1 MLDKREIEKLLDIA
15 QEDGGDFAELYY
27 EKKESDIISMEENKI
42 KSVKSGDSEGVG
54 IRVISKDKEGLF
66 ATGYAYS
73 EDLSFDALKNTAI
86 TASKIAKDKV
96 GTRYIVSLQSPKRK
110 PILVAPISIPPERIE
125 KSEKANLVKR
135 INERAR
141 KDDRIKQVLI
151 GYQDMKRHFL
161 VANSLGLFI
170 EDTEIYT
177 RVGTQVLAIKDNIAH
192 PGMAVKGGYIGYELY
207 KGDVPEKIA
216 REAVDMAITM
226 LEAKEAPAGEMPVVI
241 ARGDG
246 SVLIHEAIGHGLEAD
261 HIQKNDSAYT
271 DKLGKS
277 VGSELVTIIDDP
289 TIPYQGGSIKID
301 SEGTD
306 ATRTVLVEKG
316 IVKGFMY
323 DYLTAKKAN
332 AQRTGNGRRESFK
345 HYPIPRMTN
354 TCLLEGKS
362 TFDEILKSTKKGFY
376 AKKFSGGQVNTASGN
391 FTFSVIEGYMI
402 EDGKITFPVRGA
414 TLIGNGIEVL
424 ENVDMVGN
432 DFIFSPGGGM
442 CGKVQH
448 ALVGH
453 GQPTIR
459 IKKLVV
465 GGTKI

>member
-1 MLDKREIEKLLDIA
+1 MLDKKEIEELLDIA
-15 QEDGGDFAELYY
+15 QENGGGFAELYY

-54 IRVISKDKEGLF
+54 IRVISGDK
-66 ATGYAYS
+66 TGYAYS

-86 TASKIAKDKV
+86 TSSKIAKDKAK
-96 GTRYIVSLQSPKRK
+96 TSFSRLSPKRK
-110 PILVAPISIPPERIE
+110 PVLVAPISIPPEE
-125 KSEKANLVKR
+125 VKKSEKVSLVKR
-135 INERAR
+135 VNETAR
-141 KDDRIKQVLI
+141 RDDRIKQVLI
-151 GYQDMKRHFL
+151 GYQDMRRHFL

-177 RVGTQVLAIKDNIAH
+177 RLGTQVLAIKGNIAH

-216 REAVDMAITM
+216 QEAVDMATTM
-226 LEAKEAPAGEMPVVI
+226 LSAKEAPAGEMPVVI
-241 ARGDG
+241 ARGNG

-271 DKLGKS
+271 DKLEKLIC
-277 VGSELVTIIDDP
+277 SELVTIVDDP

-316 IVKGFMY
+316 ILKGFMY
-323 DYLTAKKAN
+323 DYLTAKKEN
-332 AQRTGNGRRESFK
+332 AQLTGNGRRESFK

-354 TCLLEGKS
+354 TCLLNGES
-362 TFDEILKSTKKGFY
+362 SFDEILKSTEKGFY
-376 AKKFSGGQVNTASGN
+376 AKKFSGGQVNTASGD

-402 EDGKITFPVRGA
+402 ENGKITFPVRGA

-424 ENVDMVGN
+424 KNVDMVGN
-432 DFIFSPGGGM
+432 DFIFSPGGGV
-442 CGKVQH
+442 CGKGQH

-459 IKKLVV
+459 VKKLVV
-465 GGTKI
+465 GGTRIGS